1 MDKGVIFLGLSQMRV
16 ITYDI
21 SVHSYLYIYIFTYI
35 CVYTLHVQFDIF
47 IFLIKHI
54 FKNAKP

>member
-1 MDKGVIFLGLSQMRV
+1 MRV

-21 SVHSYLYIYIFTYI
+21 FVHSYLYIYISTYIYIFTYI
-35 CVYTLHVQFDIF
+35 CIYTLHVQFDIF
-47 IFLIKHI
+47 IFLINHI

>member
-1 MDKGVIFLGLSQMRV
+1 MRV

-21 SVHSYLYIYIFTYI
+21 FVHSYLYIYIFTYTCI
-35 CVYTLHVQFDIF
+35 YTLHVQFDII
-47 IFLIKHI
+47 IFVINYI